1 MKIDMRLAVMS
12 LLAGAIV
19 AAVPVLGQQTS
30 RTTGY
35 TGSATCKT
43 CHAAQAQV
51 WARSDHGL
59 AWTMPTPEHIRADFD
74 GTSFEHDGMTARFSI
89 APDDSR
95 HISVTEANGET
106 TDYKVHSVAGI
117 EPLQQY
123 LLETEPG
130 RLQSFDIAWDTERKR
145 WYHLYPDQRLPPDD
159 GLHWTGSYKTWNS
172 RCAECHATGFRKNY
186 DPETRRYASTQVE
199 IGVGC
204 ESCHGPGAEHVAWAR
219 EAPSS
224 GAQPPAN
231 HGFAV
236 DFSNVE
242 STIQQCAGC
251 HSRREPYLDGNPPPG
266 KPYHDSYNLSL
277 LAPGLYHADGQIQDE
292 VYVYGSF
299 LQSKMYRAGVSCMNC
314 HDPHNAEI
322 KFTGN
327 TLCAQCHNPAG
338 NPAFPSLKPANYD
351 SPSHHFHESG
361 TPGAQCV
368 NCHMVERVYMGVDG
382 RRDHSFRIPRPDL
395 AAQTGA
401 PDACT
406 GCHTGQGAD
415 WAAARIAE
423 WYPNNGN
430 RRRHFGVTLALGRDD
445 PAAAADAL
453 ADLALDASE
462 PGIARATAL
471 RLLEGS
477 GRPAVAERA
486 EPLLR
491 DPDPL
496 VRAAAIGVQRLAP
509 PQNRI
514 PRVVALLEDPVR
526 NVRMVAAQAML
537 DAPVARLPEAMAAD
551 LRGAMAEWRA
561 SLSSRLD
568 FPETHLQLGGLALTL
583 RNMPAATTAFRETV
597 LMDPQRIDAWV
608 MLARISAATQGAE
621 ATRAV
626 LEEAIAVNPGNEML
640 SGLMAEVSRS
650 P

>member
-1 MKIDMRLAVMS
+1 MPR
-12 LLAGAIV
+12 
-19 AAVPVLGQQTS
+19 P
-30 RTTGY
+30 RPR
-35 TGSATCKT
+35 SA
-43 CHAAQAQV
+43 
-51 WARSDHGL
+51 
-59 AWTMPTPEHIRADFD
+59 
-74 GTSFEHDGMTARFSI
+74 
-89 APDDSR
+89 
-95 HISVTEANGET
+95 
-106 TDYKVHSVAGI
+106 SVA
-117 EPLQQY
+117 
-123 LLETEPG
+123 
-130 RLQSFDIAWDTERKR
+130 S
-145 WYHLYPDQRLPPDD
+145 
-159 GLHWTGSYKTWNS
+159 
-172 RCAECHATGFRKNY
+172 
-186 DPETRRYASTQVE
+186 
-199 IGVGC
+199 
-204 ESCHGPGAEHVAWAR
+204 SCHGPGAEHVAWAS

-236 DFSNVE
+236 DFSNGE

-314 HDPHNAEI
+314 HDPHKAEI

-327 TLCAQCHNPAG
+327 TLCVQCHNPAG
-338 NPAFPSLKPANYD
+338 NPAFPSLKPATFD
-351 SPSHHFHESG
+351 SQSHHFHEQG

-406 GCHTGQGAD
+406 DCHTGQGAD

-423 WYPNNGN
+423 WYPNSEN
-430 RRRHFGVTLALGRDD
+430 RRRHFGVTLALGRED

-453 ADLALDASE
+453 ADLALDTSE

-477 GRPAVAERA
+477 GQPAAAERA

-509 PQNRI
+509 PRTGSARGGAARRSRSQR
-514 PRVVALLEDPVR
+514 PDGGGAGDARRSRRSPARGHGGRSARRDGRVAGVAVQP
-526 NVRMVAAQAML
+526 AGFPG
-537 DAPVARLPEAMAAD
+537 DAPSVGRIGTDAEKHAGRDDGVPRDRPHGPSTHRCLGYARPNIGGNPWCG
-551 LRGAMAEWRA
+551 RSAE
-561 SLSSRLD
+561 SS
-568 FPETHLQLGGLALTL
+568 
-583 RNMPAATTAFRETV
+583 
-597 LMDPQRIDAWV
+597 
-608 MLARISAATQGAE
+608 
-621 ATRAV
+621 
-626 LEEAIAVNPGNEML
+626 
-640 SGLMAEVSRS
+640 
-650 P
+650 